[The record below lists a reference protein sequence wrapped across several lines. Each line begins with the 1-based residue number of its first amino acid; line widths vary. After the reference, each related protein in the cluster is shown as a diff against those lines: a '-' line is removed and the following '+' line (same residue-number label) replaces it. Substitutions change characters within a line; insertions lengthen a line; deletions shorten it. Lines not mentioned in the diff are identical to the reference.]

1 MEFSVRLKELR
12 VDNDMSQ
19 TELAEKLNLKASAI
33 SKYEKGIT
41 QPSIDTLKSLAEI
54 FSVTVDYLIGMSDI
68 KNPYSNSQITPNEAD
83 LIEHFRQ
90 LTYENK
96 IRIDERIKNQLQQS
110 QTGSHYQRV
119 VRNRRRC
126 CSTWRIK
133 IVIPQYSRSGIDN
146 NFALFFVDKG

>member
-1 MEFSVRLKELR
+1 MGKGVIMEFSVRLKELR

-41 QPSIDTLKSLAEI
+41 QPSIDTLKNLAEI

-90 LTYENK
+90 LNYENK
-96 IRIDERIKNQLQQS
+96 IRIDERIK
-110 QTGSHYQRV
+110 TMA
-119 VRNRRRC
+119 
-126 CSTWRIK
+126 
-133 IVIPQYSRSGIDN
+133 D
-146 NFALFFVDKG
+146 A

>member
-96 IRIDERIKNQLQQS
+96 IRIDERIK
-110 QTGSHYQRV
+110 TMACKRRV
-119 VRNRRRC
+119 SAFFILERNL
-126 CSTWRIK
+126 IK
-133 IVIPQYSRSGIDN
+133 KLICNNKSVGNKGI
-146 NFALFFVDKG
+146 

>member
-1 MEFSVRLKELR
+1 MTSRSTLQTFDTTIPPYIPNWDVRIIPSWYIQVKEGCAIFRLKELR

-41 QPSIDTLKSLAEI
+41 QPSIDTLKNLAEI

-96 IRIDERIKNQLQQS
+96 IRIDERIK
-110 QTGSHYQRV
+110 TM
-119 VRNRRRC
+119 
-126 CSTWRIK
+126 
-133 IVIPQYSRSGIDN
+133 
-146 NFALFFVDKG
+146 AEA

>member
-19 TELAEKLNLKASAI
+19 TELNLKASAI

-41 QPSIDTLKSLAEI
+41 QPSIDTLKNLAEI

-96 IRIDERIKNQLQQS
+96 IRIDERIK
-110 QTGSHYQRV
+110 TMA
-119 VRNRRRC
+119 
-126 CSTWRIK
+126 
-133 IVIPQYSRSGIDN
+133 D
-146 NFALFFVDKG
+146 A

>member
-19 TELAEKLNLKASAI
+19 TELASAI

-90 LTYENK
+90 LPYENK
-96 IRIDERIKNQLQQS
+96 IRIDERIK
-110 QTGSHYQRV
+110 TMA
-119 VRNRRRC
+119 
-126 CSTWRIK
+126 
-133 IVIPQYSRSGIDN
+133 D
-146 NFALFFVDKG
+146 A

>member
-41 QPSIDTLKSLAEI
+41 QPSIDTLKNLAEI

-68 KNPYSNSQITPNEAD
+68 KNP
-83 LIEHFRQ
+83 
-90 LTYENK
+90 ENP
-96 IRIDERIKNQLQQS
+96 
-110 QTGSHYQRV
+110 
-119 VRNRRRC
+119 VRSARKYLRLWYGCR
-126 CSTWRIK
+126 K
-133 IVIPQYSRSGIDN
+133 
-146 NFALFFVDKG
+146 

>member
-19 TELAEKLNLKASAI
+19 TELAEKLNFKASAI

-96 IRIDERIKNQLQQS
+96 IRIDERIK
-110 QTGSHYQRV
+110 TMA
-119 VRNRRRC
+119 
-126 CSTWRIK
+126 
-133 IVIPQYSRSGIDN
+133 D
-146 NFALFFVDKG
+146 A

>member
-1 MEFSVRLKELR
+1 MAIIFIIYETNGIINQRNKITGKGVIMEFSVRLKELR

-41 QPSIDTLKSLAEI
+41 QPSIDTLKNLAEI

-96 IRIDERIKNQLQQS
+96 IRIDERIK
-110 QTGSHYQRV
+110 TMA
-119 VRNRRRC
+119 
-126 CSTWRIK
+126 
-133 IVIPQYSRSGIDN
+133 D
-146 NFALFFVDKG
+146 A

>member
-1 MEFSVRLKELR
+1 MAIIFIIYETNGIINQRNLITGKGVIMEFSVRLKELR

-96 IRIDERIKNQLQQS
+96 IRIDERIK
-110 QTGSHYQRV
+110 TMA
-119 VRNRRRC
+119 
-126 CSTWRIK
+126 
-133 IVIPQYSRSGIDN
+133 D
-146 NFALFFVDKG
+146 A

>member
-54 FSVTVDYLIGMSDI
+54 FSVIGMSDI

-96 IRIDERIKNQLQQS
+96 IRIDERIK
-110 QTGSHYQRV
+110 TMA
-119 VRNRRRC
+119 
-126 CSTWRIK
+126 
-133 IVIPQYSRSGIDN
+133 D
-146 NFALFFVDKG
+146 A

>member
-1 MEFSVRLKELR
+1 MGKGVIMEFSVRLKELR

-96 IRIDERIKNQLQQS
+96 IRIDERIK
-110 QTGSHYQRV
+110 TMAEAWY
-119 VRNRRRC
+119 C
-126 CSTWRIK
+126 
-133 IVIPQYSRSGIDN
+133 VIYS
-146 NFALFFVDKG
+146 KM